1 MGGREEDNERYETF
15 LKYGEDRREEAR
27 QRDEVDD
34 ERKKGA
40 KKKEEHWNLL
50 GLCIKEI
57 KDNDKKW
64 TTRKISL

>member
-1 MGGREEDNERYETF
+1 MRGIGPS
-15 LKYGEDRREEAR
+15 LSR
-27 QRDEVDD
+27 QRDEADD

-57 KDNDKKW
+57 KDNDEK
-64 TTRKISL
+64 